1 MPGFSG
7 SFKKMVLPDAATM
20 PAKYTFY
27 QDYNMVTQGKPAGAI
42 KDFIEFSHF
51 QSGFTNWC
59 GMMKTLRR
67 FGLKDGELEG
77 AFGESHQC
85 DRHISTLN

>member
-20 PAKYTFY
+20 PSKYTFY

-42 KDFIEFSHF
+42 KDFIEFSHSEEGKKIIESMRYIP
-51 QSGFTNWC
+51 SG
-59 GMMKTLRR
+59 K
-67 FGLKDGELEG
+67 
-77 AFGESHQC
+77 
-85 DRHISTLN
+85 